1 MVVVALEEVVVMEK
15 KDPPLGGRIGG
26 REARAYLP
34 SSAVEVS
41 QTERI
46 NGINGF
52 WKQLTFS
59 L

>member
-15 KDPPLGGRIGG
+15 KDPPLGGRTGR
-26 REARAYLP
+26 REAHAYLP

-41 QTERI
+41 QTECI